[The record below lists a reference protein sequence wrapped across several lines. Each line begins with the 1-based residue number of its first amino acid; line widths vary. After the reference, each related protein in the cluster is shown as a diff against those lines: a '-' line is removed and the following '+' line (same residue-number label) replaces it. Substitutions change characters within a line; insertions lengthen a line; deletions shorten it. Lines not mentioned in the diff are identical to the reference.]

1 MKRVWVKVVPWRKEI
16 AIAALESGAD
26 AVVVPEKCS
35 AKVKEL
41 GLMQTVAE
49 DGDIALGKDVVFF
62 EIKDKSDEEKAARMP
77 ADTTLVLS
85 MKDWTIIPL
94 ENILAQR
101 GNIMV
106 EVSSADQARTAL
118 ETLEKGADGVMLN
131 TGDAGEIKKTVNMV
145 HASLPQVELNTAE
158 VTLTA
163 VVGMGD
169 RVCVDT
175 CSNMVPGEGMLIGNA
190 SSGFFLVQAECTEN
204 PYVETRPFRVNAGP
218 IHAYLLAP
226 GGKTK
231 YLSEL
236 KVGEEVMVVNQV
248 GEARPAYIGR
258 CKIERRPLMLI
269 KAAVEGQEI
278 STMVQN
284 AETIRLVQ
292 PGGESVSVA
301 SVKPGTK
308 LLVHLAE
315 AGRHFGMK
323 IDETIEEKEAPPHLP
338 PTVNGLLFHG
348 GCGKCGAER

>member
-1 MKRVWVKVVPWRKEI
+1 VKRVWVKIIPWRKAL

-26 AVVVPEKCS
+26 AVVVPGKRS

-41 GLMQTVAE
+41 GLMQTVSE
-49 DGDIALGKDVVFF
+49 DGDIVLGKDAVFF
-62 EIKDKSDEEKAARMP
+62 EIKDKSDEKKAARSP
-77 ADTTLVLS
+77 ADVVLILQ

-101 GNIMV
+101 ENVMV
-106 EVSSADQARTAL
+106 EVSSAEQARTVI
-118 ETLEKGADGVMLN
+118 ETLEKGADGVVLDTN
-131 TGDAGEIKKTVNMV
+131 DINEIKRTVAMV
-145 HASLPQVELNTAE
+145 HAALPHIELASAE
-158 VTLTA
+158 VTSTE

-175 CSNMVPGEGMLIGNA
+175 CSNMVPGEGMLVGNA
-190 SSGFFLVQAECTEN
+190 STGFFLVQAECVEN

-218 IHAYLLAP
+218 VHAYLLVP

-236 KVGEEVMVVNQV
+236 RVGEEVMVVHHE
-248 GEARPAYIGR
+248 GRARPAYVGR
-258 CKIERRPLMLI
+258 SKVERRPLMLV
-269 KAAVEGQEI
+269 KAAVEGREI

-292 PGGESVSVA
+292 PGGDSVSVA
-301 SVKPGTK
+301 SIKPGTK
-308 LLVHLAE
+308 LLVHLGE

-323 IDETIEEKEAPPHLP
+323 IEETIEEK
-338 PTVNGLLFHG
+338 
-348 GCGKCGAER
+348 

>member
-1 MKRVWVKVVPWRKEI
+1 VKRVWVKVVPWRKEL

-41 GLMQTVAE
+41 GLMRTVAE
-49 DGDIALGKDVVFF
+49 DGDIKPGRDVVFF

-131 TGDAGEIKKTVNMV
+131 TGDVSEIKKTVNMV
-145 HASLPQVELNTAE
+145 HASLPQVELRTAE
-158 VTLTA
+158 VTSTA

-236 KVGEEVMVVNQV
+236 KVGEEVMVVNQG

-292 PGGESVSVA
+292 PGGDSISVA

-308 LLVHLAE
+308 LLVHVTE

-323 IDETIEEKEAPPHLP
+323 IDETIEEK
-338 PTVNGLLFHG
+338 
-348 GCGKCGAER
+348 

>member
-1 MKRVWVKVVPWRKEI
+1 MKRVWVKVVPWRKDL

-41 GLMQTVAE
+41 GLMQTVSE
-49 DGDIALGKDVVFF
+49 DGDIVPGRDVIFF
-62 EIKDKSDEEKAARMP
+62 EIKDKSDEKKAAQTSGDM
-77 ADTTLVLS
+77 TLALR

-101 GNIMV
+101 GNVMV
-106 EVSSADQARTAL
+106 EVSSAEQARTVI
-118 ETLEKGADGVMLN
+118 ETLEKGADGVVLD
-131 TGDAGEIKKTVNMV
+131 TSDISEIKKTVTMV
-145 HASLPQVELNTAE
+145 HASLPQIQLQTAE
-158 VTLTA
+158 VTSTA
-163 VVGMGD
+163 VIGMGD

-175 CSNMVPGEGMLIGNA
+175 CSNMVSGEGMLVGNA
-190 SSGFFLVQAECTEN
+190 STGFFLVQAECVEN

-226 GGKTK
+226 GGKTR

-236 KVGEEVMVVNQV
+236 KVGEEVMTVNHE
-248 GEARPAYIGR
+248 GLARPAYVGR

-269 KAAVEGQEI
+269 KATVEGQAI

-292 PGGESVSVA
+292 PGGDSISVA
-301 SVKPGTK
+301 SIKPGTK
-308 LLVHLAE
+308 LLVHIAE
-315 AGRHFGMK
+315 PGRHFGMK
-323 IDETIEEKEAPPHLP
+323 IDETIEEK
-338 PTVNGLLFHG
+338 
-348 GCGKCGAER
+348 

>member
-1 MKRVWVKVVPWRKEI
+1 MKRVWVKVVPWRKEL

-41 GLMQTVAE
+41 GLMQTVSE
-49 DGDIALGKDVVFF
+49 DGDIVPGKDVIFF
-62 EIKDKSDEEKAARMP
+62 EIKDKSDEKKAAQTSGDM
-77 ADTTLVLS
+77 TLALR

-101 GNIMV
+101 GNVMV
-106 EVSSADQARTAL
+106 EVSSAEQARTVI
-118 ETLEKGADGVMLN
+118 ETLEKGADGVVLD
-131 TGDAGEIKKTVNMV
+131 TSDISEIKKTVTMV
-145 HASLPQVELNTAE
+145 HASLPQIQLQTAE
-158 VTLTA
+158 VTSTA
-163 VVGMGD
+163 VIGMGD

-175 CSNMVPGEGMLIGNA
+175 CSNMVPGEGMLVGNA
-190 SSGFFLVQAECTEN
+190 STGFFLVQAECVEN

-226 GGKTK
+226 GGKTR

-236 KVGEEVMVVNQV
+236 KVGEEVMTVNHE
-248 GEARPAYIGR
+248 GLARPAYVGR

-269 KAAVEGQEI
+269 KATVEGQAI

-292 PGGESVSVA
+292 PGGDSISVA
-301 SVKPGTK
+301 SIKPGTK
-308 LLVHLAE
+308 LLVHIAE
-315 AGRHFGMK
+315 PGRHFGMK
-323 IDETIEEKEAPPHLP
+323 IDEMIEEK
-338 PTVNGLLFHG
+338 
-348 GCGKCGAER
+348 